1 MAQILDGL
9 KVSKEIKQ
17 EIRADVEKIV
27 ANKRRPPHLVAI
39 LVGSNGASIAYVNN
53 KIKDCK
59 EVGFK
64 SSLVKLPSTVSE
76 SELLEKIDE
85 LNKSKDVDG
94 FIVQLPLPKQIDQ
107 EKIIMAIDP
116 RKDVDGFHPE
126 NFGKMALE
134 MDTFLPATPYGIL
147 TLLERYGIET
157 KGKHCVIIGRSR
169 IVGKPMSILMGR
181 KDFPGN
187 STVTLTHSYTP
198 HIEKFTQNA
207 DIVITALG
215 DPNFLKAAMIKEGTV
230 IIDVGITR
238 VDDDSEKGYHLAG
251 DVDFESC
258 KTKASWITP
267 VPGGVGPM
275 TRAMLM
281 KNTILAYKT
290 SVYYD

>member
-1 MAQILDGL
+1 MAQIIDGL
-9 KVSKEIKQ
+9 ALSRTIKS
-17 EIRADVEKIV
+17 EIREEVNKIL
-27 ANKRRPPHLVAI
+27 ANKRRAPHLVAI
-39 LVGSNGASIAYVNN
+39 LVGNNGASKAYVNS
-53 KIKDCK
+53 KVKDCR
-59 EVGFK
+59 EVGFT
-64 SSLVKLPSTVSE
+64 SSTIKFPSTVSE
-76 SELLEKIDE
+76 QELLEKIDE
-85 LNKSKDVDG
+85 LNKSKAVDG

-107 EKIIMAIDP
+107 EKIINAIDP

-134 MDTFLPATPYGIL
+134 MDTFLPATPFGIL
-147 TLLERYGIET
+147 TLLERYNIET

-187 STVTLTHSYTP
+187 STVTLVHSYTEN
-198 HIEKFTQNA
+198 IEEYTQKA

-215 DPNFLKAAMIKEGTV
+215 VPNFLKGSMIKDGAV

-251 DVDFESC
+251 DVDFASCES
-258 KTKASWITP
+258 KASAITP

-281 KNTILAYKT
+281 KNTIIAYKT
-290 SVYYD
+290 SVYND

>member
-1 MAQILDGL
+1 MAQIIDGL
-9 KVSKEIKQ
+9 ALSRTIKS
-17 EIRADVEKIV
+17 EIREEVNKIL
-27 ANKRRPPHLVAI
+27 ANKRRAPHLVAI
-39 LVGSNGASIAYVNN
+39 LVGNNGASKAYVNS
-53 KIKDCK
+53 KVKDCQ
-59 EVGFK
+59 EVGFT
-64 SSLVKLPSTVSE
+64 SSTIKFPSTVSE
-76 SELLEKIDE
+76 QELLEKIDE
-85 LNKSKDVDG
+85 LNKSKAVDG

-107 EKIIMAIDP
+107 EKIINAIDP

-134 MDTFLPATPYGIL
+134 MDTFLPATPFGIL
-147 TLLERYGIET
+147 TLLERYNIET

-187 STVTLTHSYTP
+187 STVTLVHSYTEN
-198 HIEKFTQNA
+198 IEEYTQKA

-215 DPNFLKAAMIKEGTV
+215 VPNFLKGSMIKDGAV

-238 VDDDSEKGYHLAG
+238 VDDDSEKGYYLAG
-251 DVDFESC
+251 DVDFASCES
-258 KTKASWITP
+258 KASAITP

-281 KNTILAYKT
+281 KNTIIAYKT
-290 SVYYD
+290 SVYND

>member
-1 MAQILDGL
+1 MAKILDGL

-27 ANKRRPPHLVAI
+27 AGKRRAPHLVAI
-39 LVGSNGASIAYVNN
+39 LVGSNGASMTYVNN
-53 KIKDCK
+53 KIKDCR

-64 SSLVKLPSTVSE
+64 SSLVKFPSTVSE
-76 SELLEKIDE
+76 AELLEKIEE

-134 MDTFLPATPYGIL
+134 MDTFLPATPFGIL

-157 KGKHCVIIGRSR
+157 EGKHCVIIGRSR

-181 KDFPGN
+181 KHFPGN

-198 HIEKFTQNA
+198 HIEKFTHHA

-215 DPNFLKAAMIKEGTV
+215 DPNFLKADMIKKGAV

-238 VDDDSEKGYHLAG
+238 ITNDSEKGYELVG

-281 KNTILAYKT
+281 KNTLLAYKT
-290 SVYYD
+290 SVYND

>member
-9 KVSKEIKQ
+9 KISKEIKT
-17 EIRADVEKIV
+17 EIRYDVEKIV
-27 ANKRRPPHLVAI
+27 EGKRRPPHLVAI
-39 LVGSNGASIAYVNN
+39 LVGQNGASIAYVNN
-53 KIKDCK
+53 KIKDCR

-64 SSLVKLPSTVSE
+64 SSLVKFPSTVSE
-76 SELLEKIDE
+76 AELLEKINE
-85 LNKSKDVDG
+85 LNLSKDVDG
-94 FIVQLPLPKQIDQ
+94 FIVQLPLPPQIDQ

-134 MDTFLPATPYGIL
+134 MDTFLPATPFGIL
-147 TLLERYGIET
+147 TLLERYQIDT

-198 HIEKFTQNA
+198 HIEEFTKNA

-215 DPNFLKAAMIKEGTV
+215 DPNFLKGDMIKQGAIV
-230 IIDVGITR
+230 IDVGITR
-238 VDDDSEKGYHLAG
+238 IEDQSDKGYKLVG

-258 KTKASWITP
+258 KEIVGAITP

-281 KNTILAYKT
+281 KNTLLAYKT
-290 SVYYD
+290 SVYND

>member
-1 MAQILDGL
+1 MAQIIYGL
-9 KVSKEIKQ
+9 ALSRTIKS
-17 EIRADVEKIV
+17 EIREEVNKIL
-27 ANKRRPPHLVAI
+27 ANKRRAPHLVAI
-39 LVGSNGASIAYVNN
+39 LVGNNGASKAYVNS
-53 KIKDCK
+53 KVKDCQ
-59 EVGFK
+59 EVGFT
-64 SSLVKLPSTVSE
+64 SSTIKFPSTVSE
-76 SELLEKIDE
+76 QELLEKIDE
-85 LNKSKDVDG
+85 LNKSKAVDG

-107 EKIIMAIDP
+107 EKIINAIDP

-134 MDTFLPATPYGIL
+134 MDTFLPATPFGIL
-147 TLLERYGIET
+147 TLLERYNIET

-187 STVTLTHSYTP
+187 STVTLVHSYTEN
-198 HIEKFTQNA
+198 IEEYTQKA

-215 DPNFLKAAMIKEGTV
+215 VPNFLKGSMIKDGAV

-238 VDDDSEKGYHLAG
+238 VDDDSEKGYYLAG
-251 DVDFESC
+251 DVDFASCES
-258 KTKASWITP
+258 KASAITP

-281 KNTILAYKT
+281 KNTIIAYKT
-290 SVYYD
+290 SVYND

>member
-64 SSLVKLPSTVSE
+64 SSLVKFPSTVSE

-134 MDTFLPATPYGIL
+134 MDTFLPATPYGII

-215 DPNFLKAAMIKEGTV
+215 DPNFLKAEMIKEGTV

>member
-9 KVSKEIKQ
+9 KVSKEIKN
-17 EIRADVEKIV
+17 EIREEVQKIL
-27 ANKRRPPHLVAI
+27 ARKRRAPHLVAI
-39 LVGSNGASIAYVNN
+39 LVGTNGASKAYVNS
-53 KIKDCK
+53 KVKDCE
-59 EVGFK
+59 EVGFTSGLIK
-64 SSLVKLPSTVSE
+64 FPSTVSE
-76 SELLEKIDE
+76 AELLEKIDE
-85 LNKSKDVDG
+85 LNKSKAVDG

-126 NFGKMALE
+126 NFGRMALE
-134 MDTFLPATPYGIL
+134 MHSFLPATPFGIL
-147 TLLERYGIET
+147 TLLERYNIQT
-157 KGKHCVIIGRSR
+157 QGKHCVIIGRSR

-198 HIEKFTQNA
+198 HVEDFTRNA

-215 DPNFLKAAMIKEGTV
+215 DPEFLKADMIKEGAV
-230 IIDVGITR
+230 VVDVGITR
-238 VDDDSEKGYHLAG
+238 VEDNTEKGYHLAG

-258 KTKASWITP
+258 AEKASWITP

-281 KNTILAYKT
+281 KNTLIAYKT
-290 SVYYD
+290 SVYND

>member
-1 MAQILDGL
+1 MADILDGL
-9 KVSKEIKQ
+9 KVSKEIKN
-17 EIRADVEKIV
+17 EIRTDVEKIV
-27 ANKRRPPHLVAI
+27 AGKRRPPHLVAI
-39 LVGSNGASIAYVNN
+39 LVGQNGASISYVNN
-53 KIKDCK
+53 KIKDCQ

-64 SSLVKLPSTVSE
+64 SSLVKFPSTVSE
-76 SELLEKIDE
+76 SELLEKINE
-85 LNKSKDVDG
+85 LNMSKEVDG
-94 FIVQLPLPKQIDQ
+94 FIVQLPLPAQIDQ

-134 MDTFLPATPYGIL
+134 MDTFLPATPFGIL
-147 TLLERYGIET
+147 TLLERYQIDT

-169 IVGKPMSILMGR
+169 IVGRPMSILMGR

-198 HIEKFTQNA
+198 HIEEFTKNA

-215 DPNFLKAAMIKEGTV
+215 DPNFLKGDMIKKGAV
-230 IIDVGITR
+230 VIDVGITR
-238 VDDDSEKGYHLAG
+238 IDDDSVKGYRLVG

-258 KTKASWITP
+258 REVAGAITP

-275 TRAMLM
+275 TRAMLL

-290 SVYYD
+290 SVYND

>member
-1 MAQILDGL
+1 MAKILDGL
-9 KVSKEIKQ
+9 KVSKEIKK
-17 EIRADVEKIV
+17 EIRADVDKIV
-27 ANKRRPPHLVAI
+27 AGKRRPPHLVAI
-39 LVGSNGASIAYVNN
+39 LVGSNGASMTYVNN

-64 SSLVKLPSTVSE
+64 SSLIKFSSTVSE
-76 SELLEKIDE
+76 AELLETISE
-85 LNKSKDVDG
+85 LNKDKDVDG

-134 MDTFLPATPYGIL
+134 MDTFLPATPFGIL
-147 TLLERYGIET
+147 TLLERYQIDT

-198 HIEKFTQNA
+198 HIEDFTKNA

-215 DPNFLKAAMIKEGTV
+215 DPNFMKDEMIKKGAV
-230 IIDVGITR
+230 VIDVGITR
-238 VDDDSEKGYHLAG
+238 VEDNTEKGYTLTG

-258 KTKASWITP
+258 KEIASAITP

-290 SVYYD
+290 SVYND

>member
-1 MAQILDGL
+1 MAKILDGL
-9 KVSKEIKQ
+9 KVSKEIKK
-17 EIRADVEKIV
+17 EIRADVDKIV
-27 ANKRRPPHLVAI
+27 AGKRRPPHLVAI
-39 LVGSNGASIAYVNN
+39 LVGSNGASMTYVNN

-64 SSLVKLPSTVSE
+64 SSLIKFSSTVSE
-76 SELLEKIDE
+76 AELLETISE
-85 LNKSKDVDG
+85 LNKDKDVDG

-134 MDTFLPATPYGIL
+134 MDTFLPAPPFGIL
-147 TLLERYGIET
+147 TLLERYQIDT

-198 HIEKFTQNA
+198 HIEDFTKNA

-215 DPNFLKAAMIKEGTV
+215 DPNFLKGEMIKKGAV
-230 IIDVGITR
+230 VIDVGITR
-238 VDDDSEKGYHLAG
+238 VEDNTEKGYTLTG

-258 KTKASWITP
+258 KEIASAITP

-290 SVYYD
+290 SVYND

>member
-9 KVSKEIKQ
+9 KISKEIKT
-17 EIRADVEKIV
+17 EIRYDVEKIV
-27 ANKRRPPHLVAI
+27 EGKRRPPHLVAI
-39 LVGSNGASIAYVNN
+39 LVGQNGASIAYVNN
-53 KIKDCK
+53 KIKDCR

-64 SSLVKLPSTVSE
+64 SSLVKFPSTVSE
-76 SELLEKIDE
+76 AELLEKINE
-85 LNKSKDVDG
+85 LNLSKDVDG
-94 FIVQLPLPKQIDQ
+94 FIVQLPLPPQIDQ

-134 MDTFLPATPYGIL
+134 MDTFLPATPFGIL
-147 TLLERYGIET
+147 TLLERYQIDT

-198 HIEKFTQNA
+198 HIEEFTKNA

-215 DPNFLKAAMIKEGTV
+215 DPNFLKGDMIKQGAIV
-230 IIDVGITR
+230 IDVGITR
-238 VDDDSEKGYHLAG
+238 IEDQSDKGYKLVG

-258 KTKASWITP
+258 KEIADAITP

-281 KNTILAYKT
+281 KNTLLAYKT
-290 SVYYD
+290 SVYND

>member
-1 MAQILDGL
+1 MAKILDGL
-9 KVSKEIKQ
+9 KVSKEVKAEIKQ
-17 EIRADVEKIV
+17 EVEKIL
-27 ANKRRPPHLVAI
+27 ANKRRAPHLVAI
-39 LVGSNGASIAYVNN
+39 LVGNNGASKAYVNS
-53 KIKDCK
+53 KVKDCE
-59 EVGFK
+59 EVGFS
-64 SSLVKLPSTVSE
+64 SSLIKFPNTVSE
-76 SELLEKIDE
+76 AELLEKIDE

-134 MDTFLPATPYGIL
+134 MDTFLPATPFGIL
-147 TLLERYGIET
+147 TLLERYNIET
-157 KGKHCVIIGRSR
+157 KGKNCVIIGRSR

-187 STVTLTHSYTP
+187 STVTLTHSYTE
-198 HIEKFTQNA
+198 HIEDYTKQA

-215 DPNFLKAAMIKEGTV
+215 DPNFLKGEMIKQGAV
-230 IIDVGITR
+230 IVDVGITR

-251 DVDFESC
+251 DVDFDSC
-258 KTKASWITP
+258 AEKASWITP

-281 KNTILAYKT
+281 KNTIIACKT
-290 SVYYD
+290 SVYND

>member
-9 KVSKEIKQ
+9 KVSKEIKE
-17 EIRADVEKIV
+17 EIRIDVEKIV
-27 ANKRRPPHLVAI
+27 GNNRRPPHLVAI
-39 LVGSNGASIAYVNN
+39 LVGKNGASMTYVNN

-64 SSLVKLPSTVSE
+64 SSLVEFPSTVSE
-76 SELLEKIDE
+76 AELLEKIDE
-85 LNKSKDVDG
+85 LNKSKEVDG

-134 MDTFLPATPYGIL
+134 MDTFLPATPFGII
-147 TLLERYGIET
+147 TLLERYHIDT
-157 KGKHCVIIGRSR
+157 KGKHCVVIGRSR

-181 KDFPGN
+181 KDFPRN

-198 HIEKFTQNA
+198 HIEEFTKNA

-215 DPNFLKAAMIKEGTV
+215 DPSFLKEDMIKEGAI

-238 VDDDSEKGYHLAG
+238 VEDDSEKGYKLMG

-258 KTKASWITP
+258 KEKASWITP

-290 SVYYD
+290 SVYND

>member
-1 MAQILDGL
+1 MAKILDGL

-17 EIRADVEKIV
+17 EIRSDVEKIV
-27 ANKRRPPHLVAI
+27 EGKRRAPHLVAI
-39 LVGSNGASIAYVNN
+39 LVGSNGASMTYVNN
-53 KIKDCK
+53 KIKDCR

-64 SSLVKLPSTVSE
+64 SSLVKFPSTVSE
-76 SELLEKIDE
+76 AELLEKIEE

-134 MDTFLPATPYGIL
+134 MDTFLPATPFGIL

-157 KGKHCVIIGRSR
+157 EGKHCVIIGRSR

-181 KDFPGN
+181 KHFPGN

-198 HIEKFTQNA
+198 HIEKFTHHA

-215 DPNFLKAAMIKEGTV
+215 DPNFLKADMIKKGAV

-238 VDDDSEKGYHLAG
+238 ITNDSEKGYELVG

-281 KNTILAYKT
+281 KNTLLAYKT
-290 SVYYD
+290 SVYND

>member
-9 KVSKEIKQ
+9 KISKDIKNEIKDEVQ
-17 EIRADVEKIV
+17 KILSRGKRA
-27 ANKRRPPHLVAI
+27 PHLAAI
-39 LVGSNGASIAYVNN
+39 LVGNNGASKAYVNS
-53 KIKDCK
+53 KVKDCA
-59 EVGFK
+59 EVGFT
-64 SSLVKLPSTVSE
+64 SSLIKFPSTVSE
-76 SELLEKIDE
+76 QELIEKIEE
-85 LNKSKDVDG
+85 LNRSKKVDG

-134 MDTFLPATPYGIL
+134 MHSFLPATPFGIL
-147 TLLERYGIET
+147 TLLERYNIET
-157 KGKHCVIIGRSR
+157 QGKHCVIIGRSR

-187 STVTLTHSYTP
+187 ATVTLTHSYTP
-198 HIEKFTQNA
+198 HVEDFTRNA

-215 DPNFLKAAMIKEGTV
+215 DPYFLKADMIKEGAV

-238 VDDDSEKGYHLAG
+238 VDDDSEKGYKLAG
-251 DVDFESC
+251 DVDFDSC
-258 KTKASWITP
+258 ASKASWITP

-281 KNTILAYKT
+281 KNTLIAYKT
-290 SVYYD
+290 SVYND